1 VTPTAR
7 PDIVALAGPN
17 GAGKSTVGP
26 VLLRETLGIST
37 FVNADVIAQGLS
49 AFDPEAAA
57 FEAGRILLERLEELA
72 RRRASFA
79 FETTLAGRAYL
90 RRLAGLISGG
100 YRFHIVFLW
109 LESPDLAVAR
119 VEERVRSGGHAVPSD
134 VVRRRYRSG
143 IDNFLQL
150 YRPLATSWRLYDN
163 SAGPPPR
170 LVAAGRGKGHLE
182 ILDEATWSRIEK
194 GRDHGT

>member
-1 VTPTAR
+1 MTQ
-7 PDIVALAGPN
+7 PDSPNIVALAGPN

-26 VLLRETLGIST
+26 VLLRGTLGIST
-37 FVNADVIAQGLS
+37 FVNADTIAQGLS
-49 AFDPEAAA
+49 AFDPDAAA

-72 RRRASFA
+72 RRRTSFA

-90 RRLAGLISGG
+90 GRLRGLVARG

-119 VEERVRSGGHAVPSD
+119 VEERVRSGGHAVPEH
-134 VVRRRYRSG
+134 VIRRRYRAG

-150 YRPLATSWRLYDN
+150 YHPICTSWRVYDN
-163 SAGPPPR
+163 SAGSWPR
-170 LVAAGRGKGHLE
+170 LVAAGWEEGGIE
-182 ILDEATWSRIEK
+182 VLDGPTWARI
-194 GRDHGT
+194 GGGDDHGS

>member
-1 VTPTAR
+1 MQRPAN

-17 GAGKSTVGP
+17 GAGKSTIGP

-49 AFDPEAAA
+49 AFDPEGAA
-57 FEAGRILLERLEELA
+57 FEAGRILLERLEDLA

-90 RRLAGLISGG
+90 NRIAGLTALE
-100 YRFHIVFLW
+100 YRFHVVFLW
-109 LESPDLAVAR
+109 LESAELAVAR
-119 VEERVRSGGHAVPSD
+119 VEERVRSGGHAVPAE
-134 VVRRRYRSG
+134 VVRRRYCSG
-143 IDNFLQL
+143 IDNFLRL
-150 YRPLATSWRLYDN
+150 YRPLATTWRLYDN

-170 LVAAGRGKGHLE
+170 LVATGRGIGR
-182 ILDEATWSRIEK
+182 IAVLDETTWSRIEGGK
-194 GRDHGT
+194 ANGA

>member
-1 VTPTAR
+1 MPLTSTPAV
-7 PDIVALAGPN
+7 VAVAGPN
-17 GAGKSTVGP
+17 GAGKSTIGP

-49 AFDPEAAA
+49 AFEPEAAA
-57 FEAGRILLERLEELA
+57 FEAGRILLGRLEELA

-79 FETTLAGRAYL
+79 FETTLSGRTYL
-90 RRLAGLISGG
+90 RRLKGLIAGG
-100 YRFHIVFLW
+100 YRFHVVFLW
-109 LESPDLAVAR
+109 LENADLAVAR
-119 VEERVRSGGHAVPSD
+119 VEERVRSGGHAVPAD

-143 IDNFLQL
+143 IDNFLRL

-170 LVAAGRGKGHLE
+170 LIAAGRETGRLDV
-182 ILDEATWSRIEK
+182 LDESTWHRIE
-194 GRDHGT
+194 GGSDHGL